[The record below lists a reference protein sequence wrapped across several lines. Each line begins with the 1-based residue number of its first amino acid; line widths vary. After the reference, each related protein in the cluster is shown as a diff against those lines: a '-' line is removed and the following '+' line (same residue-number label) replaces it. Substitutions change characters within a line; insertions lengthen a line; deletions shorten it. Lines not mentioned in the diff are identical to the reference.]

1 LRYNSHYAE
10 SDWVQLPAEW
20 GALGACLFAS
30 TLGWWASKTWSLRR
44 LLPGESWIIL
54 SAVALVFAG
63 ALADCPLYNPA
74 VLIAIGVL
82 LATAVK
88 LGEIAGRPRPT
99 MSNVIVACP

>member
-1 LRYNSHYAE
+1 
-10 SDWVQLPAEW
+10 
-20 GALGACLFAS
+20 
-30 TLGWWASKTWSLRR
+30 
-44 LLPGESWIIL
+44 
-54 SAVALVFAG
+54 VFAG
-63 ALADCPLYNPA
+63 ALAECPLYNPA